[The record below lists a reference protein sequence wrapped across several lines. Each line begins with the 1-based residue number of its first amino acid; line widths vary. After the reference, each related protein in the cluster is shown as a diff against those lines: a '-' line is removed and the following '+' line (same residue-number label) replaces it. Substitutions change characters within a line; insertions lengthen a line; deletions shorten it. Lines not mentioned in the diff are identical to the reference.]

1 MGRAEEPCIGERKG
15 EAMSGSVKFEYDQ
28 ARNIVFTEDR
38 WEIRSRE
45 DVDAFFAEYVNY
57 FRALDKKVYMISDI
71 DDLRVHAEVA
81 EYYGETAR
89 STVGQYLL
97 GFARYGTKDLSRMT
111 VRTSSLKARLP
122 SNIYSDREAAV
133 QAVEEM
139 KKEKPGGEAV

>member
-1 MGRAEEPCIGERKG
+1 
-15 EAMSGSVKFEYDQ
+15 MSGSVKFEYDQ
-28 ARNIVFTEDR
+28 ARNIVFTEDQ
-38 WEIRSRE
+38 WEIMTRE
-45 DVDAFFAEYVNY
+45 DVNAFFAEYVNY
-57 FRALDKKVYMISDI
+57 FRALDKKVYMISNI

-81 EYYGETAR
+81 DYYGETAR

-97 GFARYGTKDLSRMT
+97 GFARYGTKDIPRMT

-122 SNIYSDREAAV
+122 SNIYSNREAAV